1 MDTSKND
8 LQGTVTG
15 VEVQLTGVDGNAF
28 NILGLVDKKMR
39 RAGVSQEVRDKYRAE
54 ATSGDY
60 DHLLQVTMKFVIVS

>member
-1 MDTSKND
+1 MDTSKKD

-28 NILGLVDKKMR
+28 NILGLVDNKMR
-39 RAGVSQEVRDKYRAE
+39 LAGVSQEVRDRYRAE